1 MLTPLRDG
9 LLQLAVEGKHFY
21 RAILIFVVIGAM
33 SGGLSWE
40 IVLFAVEPN
49 DNAYLSGLDMF
60 VPGLVF
66 GIIFGL
72 ILSSTRVVHYS
83 GIITVPIFATLSY
96 FIGWSTTYILS
107 AAQYDND
114 IGGVVLSGLCGGYL
128 GSSAFVVMMLSFRVF
143 RGRNA
148 MYVPVVCGALLGAL
162 FPKEASHTT
171 AFFALW
177 QGGFAGSLVAA
188 HFPRRIP
195 YTQRRRFWNRLI
207 TGAIVSPAII
217 GDLFV
222 VGFWFFFILR
232 DFWT

>member
-21 RAILIFVVIGAM
+21 RAILILVVIGAM

-49 DNAYLSGLDMF
+49 DNAYLSVLDMF

-107 AAQYDND
+107 VAQYDND
-114 IGGVVLSGLCGGYL
+114 
-128 GSSAFVVMMLSFRVF
+128 R
-143 RGRNA
+143 RG
-148 MYVPVVCGALLGAL
+148 
-162 FPKEASHTT
+162 
-171 AFFALW
+171 
-177 QGGFAGSLVAA
+177 
-188 HFPRRIP
+188 
-195 YTQRRRFWNRLI
+195 
-207 TGAIVSPAII
+207 
-217 GDLFV
+217 
-222 VGFWFFFILR
+222 
-232 DFWT
+232 